1 MSTNHS
7 VTPPV
12 PKPFGNHYVNLFIG
26 VIGMVILSYA
36 NLLAQASPT
45 QKAYYLIGAI
55 LLFISS
61 LLERQLFFTILQVVL
76 ISGTAVAFA
85 TLPVFVKA
93 AIPLVLSIIAIIYF
107 FMTGLL
113 RDHLTFFGCV
123 GMLFLAAGYAVSY
136 PIFYFLGALIV
147 MIFSFVSYSRGV
159 TLGLLWGILNAIFTI
174 TAGMAVYHSL

>member
-1 MSTNHS
+1 MSTNPS
-7 VTPPV
+7 V

-26 VIGMVILSYA
+26 VVGMLILSYA
-36 NLLAQASPT
+36 NLLAQASPA
-45 QKAYYLIGAI
+45 QKTYYLTGAI

-107 FMTGLL
+107 YISGLL
-113 RDHLTFFGCV
+113 RDRLTFFGCA

-136 PIFYFLGALIV
+136 PVFYFLGALIV
-147 MIFSFVSYSRGV
+147 MIFSFISYSRGV
-159 TLGLLWGILNAIFTI
+159 TLGLLWGVLNAIFTI
-174 TAGMAVYHSL
+174 TAGLAVYHSL